1 MLELIW
7 KKITFLVVIA
17 LLSGCATTALYGNKF
32 QPVGVGNDMYTLK
45 IYFGA
50 PAAYSQ
56 TEIEHS
62 TDARLKAEA
71 EKFIESNDAYID
83 FLVIRSQNDMTNRY
97 YIYTVQFVTKT
108 MIPIN

>member
-7 KKITFLVVIA
+7 KKVIFLVVIV

-32 QPVGVGNDMYTLK
+32 QSVGNDIYTLK

-50 PAAYSQ
+50 PATYSQ
-56 TEIEHS
+56 SEIEHS

-71 EKFIESNDAYID
+71 EKFIKNNDAYFD
-83 FLVIRSQNDMTNRY
+83 FQIVRSQSDMTNRH
-97 YIYTVQFVTKT
+97 YIYTIQFLRK
-108 MIPIN
+108 